1 MALAPPWAFSA
12 EAIDGIGDTH
22 LAKGIHIRA
31 LPSPSA
37 GLPATPLF
45 VYRALLNADAI
56 GRAARHTEVIWIDSF
71 GNLLTAPFQLTPNN
85 PVIGHLTAGT
95 AIWARLQARPL
106 RPEGISFAALVNG
119 PGGLIPFARRDADP
133 WVVGGQRI
141 DAVQVSGRG
150 TVLGLRWIERD
161 EGVKFGDFKLI
172 AVWSL
177 PVDPA
182 PRYRPTPNARSEAKD
197 RVARG
202 APTRLPQ
209 YAVMGQT
216 DPANSPPAGDAFSLA
231 RLGLLDAELDRWL
244 KRLLNDLSQPTFD
257 LQDIQP
263 VEDADGTIALSIEPH
278 LIGASIDPDAG
289 HWLGFGDVDALDA
302 PAGDLAL
309 YQIRGL
315 WRDAPERWDALQRP
329 ALASRWV
336 ATLDEAVARFEDL
349 RKKDLVPDQKGPFLD
364 LTALAVAV
372 VGAPPSRP
380 GLPGLLGFEDR
391 GWLPEPPPPD
401 VRRHVRIR
409 LIGMAPRA
417 LLAAV
422 ADDGVTRTLNPVI
435 GEGRPKPGE
444 VPSPETMMAISVTR
458 PPDATVVGETRIDD
472 RDAQENGAK
481 YRIAQ
486 GDWFGR
492 WGEWADHLGP
502 PKARTAPP
510 APALEL
516 TYRPPSLPPGGSV
529 PNGPLSGTLTFRVA
543 IPRTDDLPP
552 GGHPLNR
559 LELSQST
566 GGGAPAVTTIL
577 LGAPGT
583 LIEVHPA
590 PLHDIL
596 LLTRAGPP
604 LGRAAATTVA
614 VTARWI
620 DEAGLV
626 SVPSAPAQRTILD
639 PRPPALPVV
648 PTTLLYSARPD
659 ATGFA
664 RVELVWPSVPGTRYR
679 VFASSEPTLLGALRN
694 AGRTAIADA
703 IAATPAG
710 APRATAIKA
719 QRALFSWDA
728 FESVTANPII
738 ASGTSTSF
746 VHRVSGSLDVLA
758 AYRVLTEGPSGVLA
772 EISQAEI
779 IPVAVPNFGPP
790 PPPLASL
797 GALAFDQ
804 DVTTDGVPLDVLVP
818 PGRAAP
824 IAWRVRRSSVTAGDP
839 LRMDV
844 VASGPI
850 PPNSADAQGTR
861 FAITL
866 TDTLKP
872 WRQYRFVVEVQA
884 GPPPGAPS
892 AGEIPVGEW
901 SAPSAAV
908 TVATIP
914 PHIPEPPSAL
924 TLTTLPNGDVRLRV
938 THPQADSLVG
948 TAFGVY
954 RFELYRLSP
963 GARPAKLPLTLE
975 RIAGNQFEAVD
986 PAPPPGSAWSVRVLD
1001 PLGRPSPSLTVAG
1014 AV

>member
-1 MALAPPWAFSA
+1 MP
-12 EAIDGIGDTH
+12 
-22 LAKGIHIRA
+22 
-31 LPSPSA
+31 
-37 GLPATPLF
+37 
-45 VYRALLNADAI
+45 
-56 GRAARHTEVIWIDSF
+56 
-71 GNLLTAPFQLTPNN
+71 
-85 PVIGHLTAGT
+85 
-95 AIWARLQARPL
+95 
-106 RPEGISFAALVNG
+106 
-119 PGGLIPFARRDADP
+119 
-133 WVVGGQRI
+133 
-141 DAVQVSGRG
+141 
-150 TVLGLRWIERD
+150 
-161 EGVKFGDFKLI
+161 
-172 AVWSL
+172 
-177 PVDPA
+177 
-182 PRYRPTPNARSEAKD
+182 
-197 RVARG
+197 
-202 APTRLPQ
+202 
-209 YAVMGQT
+209 
-216 DPANSPPAGDAFSLA
+216 
-231 RLGLLDAELDRWL
+231 ELDRWL

-302 PAGDLAL
+302 PAGNLVL

-329 ALASRWV
+329 ALASHWV

-349 RKKDLVPDQKGPFLD
+349 RDRDLVPDQKGPFLD

-380 GLPGLLGFEDR
+380 GLPSLLGFEDR

-409 LIGMAPRA
+409 LAGMAPRA

-422 ADDGVTRTLNPVI
+422 ADDGFTRTLNPVI

-492 WGEWADHLGP
+492 WGEWATHLGP

-516 TYRPPSLPPGGSV
+516 DLPPA
-529 PNGPLSGTLTFRVA
+529 RA
-543 IPRTDDLPP
+543 AARRRRPRWPAERNADLPRRHPPHRRSAP
-552 GGHPLNR
+552 GGHPLDR
-559 LELSQST
+559 LELSQSI
-566 GGGAPAVTTIL
+566 GGGAPAVTTIV

-583 LIEVHPA
+583 LDRGPPRPA
-590 PLHDIL
+590 PRHIAADPRRPAARTRGQHHRRGHRALDRSGRARL
-596 LLTRAGPP
+596 GAERAGAAHDA
-604 LGRAAATTVA
+604 RSAAAGA
-614 VTARWI
+614 CR
-620 DEAGLV
+620 
-626 SVPSAPAQRTILD
+626 SSR
-639 PRPPALPVV
+639 PR
-648 PTTLLYSARPD
+648 LLYSARPD

-694 AGRTAIADA
+694 AGQTAIADA

-728 FESVTANPII
+728 FESVTASPII

-758 AYRVLTEGPSGVLA
+758 AYRVLTEGPSGVARRDQPGRDHPGRRAQFRPAAAAARQPRRARLRSGRDHRRRA
-772 EISQAEI
+772 ARHTGAARPRRADRMARA
-779 IPVAVPNFGPP
+779 PVERDGRAIRCGWTSSRPARSRPI
-790 PPPLASL
+790 PLA
-797 GALAFDQ
+797 
-804 DVTTDGVPLDVLVP
+804 PK
-818 PGRAAP
+818 AP
-824 IAWRVRRSSVTAGDP
+824 ASPSRSA
-839 LRMDV
+839 
-844 VASGPI
+844 
-850 PPNSADAQGTR
+850 
-861 FAITL
+861 
-866 TDTLKP
+866 DTLKP

-884 GPPPGAPS
+884 GPPPGAPT

-908 TVATIP
+908 TLATIP
-914 PHIPEPPSAL
+914 PHLPEPPSAL
-924 TLTTLPNGDVRLRV
+924 TITTLANGDARLTV
-938 THPQADSLVG
+938 THPHADTLVG

-954 RFELYRLSP
+954 RFEVYRLSP
-963 GARPAKLPLTLE
+963 GARPAKLALTLE
-975 RIAGNQFEAVD
+975 RVSGNAVRGGRSRAAAGLGLVGAPARSARPAERVLRPWREASDGDHARSSLVRTRRRR
-986 PAPPPGSAWSVRVLD
+986 ARSSGRGSARRRSARSS
-1001 PLGRPSPSLTVAG
+1001 PCPRPSPADRSA
-1014 AV
+1014 